1 MNPTEKREL
10 REDIARIRD
19 RGVTV
24 LLIEHDMA
32 LVQGICER
40 VAVLDHGV
48 KIADGSFQ
56 EARRN
61 PAVLEAYL
69 GRRHA

>member
-10 REDIARIRD
+10 REDIARIRA

-40 VAVLDHGV
+40 VAVLDHGL
-48 KIADGSFQ
+48 KIADGSFEQ
-56 EARRN
+56 ARRN

>member
-10 REDIARIRD
+10 RQDIARIRE
-19 RGVTV
+19 RGVTL
-24 LLIEHDMA
+24 LLIEHDMG

-40 VAVLDHGV
+40 VVVLDHGV
-48 KIADGSFQ
+48 KIADGSFH
-56 EARRN
+56 EVRRN
-61 PAVLEAYL
+61 PAVVEAYL